1 MVRADRLSGLL
12 LLAVAVWYGVESRTF
27 ATGAL
32 SGPVGPGA
40 FPLLLAVLLGAF
52 SLTLVVRPDPDP
64 EPPSSIVW
72 VRGGTIIASTV
83 AYAYLLAPLGF
94 VVATSLEF
102 ALIGM
107 FFGGRPRRTVAAA
120 VGMTL
125 VTFYLFDRV
134 LGLPL
139 PTGTIFGA

>member
-1 MVRADRLSGLL
+1 MARADRISGLL
-12 LLAVAVWYGVESRTF
+12 LLAVAVWCGIESRTF

-52 SLTLVVRPDPDP
+52 SLSLVVRPDPDP
-64 EPPSSIVW
+64 EPPPAIVW
-72 VRGGTIIASTV
+72 TRGGAILVSAV

-94 VVATSLEF
+94 VFATSLEF
-102 ALIGM
+102 TMIGI
-107 FFGGRPRRTVAAA
+107 FFGGRPARTAA
-120 VGMTL
+120 VGVGVTL
-125 VTFYLFDRV
+125 ATFYLFDRV

-139 PTGTIFGA
+139 PTGTLFGA